1 MITKLNQYEKNVY
14 LFEVCKVDALWPK
27 TDTLIAREIWKM
39 SVDYCSLVE
48 QNYIKCI
55 GLIMLQRGKI

>member
-1 MITKLNQYEKNVY
+1 MITDLNQYEKDLY

-39 SVDYCSLVE
+39 SVDYCSLVN
-48 QNYIKCI
+48 QNYIKCN
-55 GLIMLQRGKI
+55 GFKMLQKDKI

>member
-1 MITKLNQYEKNVY
+1 MIMKLSQSEKDLY

-39 SVDYCSLVE
+39 SVDYCSLVK
-48 QNYIKCI
+48 QNYIMCN